1 MWILSKV
8 IYAANRFYFT
18 LVSGKSFVN
27 RLHLTNLHML
37 FVTANKVLQSDKL
50 KNLQISRVDF
60 QIVKSAEIIQTI
72 YTDGTI

>member
-1 MWILSKV
+1 MWILFKV
-8 IYAANRFYFT
+8 IYASNRFYFT
-18 LVSGKSFVN
+18 LVSSKSFVN